1 MIKQI
6 NFKLKLRL
14 CGIDINKIKPFPDN
28 GAKNLM
34 CIFASVR
41 IVQGIKCTKVQI
53 SNPQGMALLSTEI
66 D

>member
-1 MIKQI
+1 MIKKI

-14 CGIDINKIKPFPDN
+14 GSIDINKIKPFPGN

-34 CIFASVR
+34 RIFASVR
-41 IVQGIKCTKVQI
+41 IVQVIKCTKVRI

>member
-14 CGIDINKIKPFPDN
+14 GSIDINKIKPFPGN

-34 CIFASVR
+34 LIFASVG
-41 IVQGIKCTKVQI
+41 IVQVIKCTK
-53 SNPQGMALLSTEI
+53 STDIEPTRNGVTKYRN
-66 D
+66 

>member
-14 CGIDINKIKPFPDN
+14 CSIDINKIKPFPGN

-34 CIFASVR
+34 RIFVSVR
-41 IVQGIKCTKVQI
+41 IVQVIKCTKVWI
-53 SNPQGMALLSTEI
+53 SKPQGMALLSTEI

>member
-1 MIKQI
+1 MIKKI

-14 CGIDINKIKPFPDN
+14 GSIDINKIKPFPSN

-34 CIFASVR
+34 LIFASVR
-41 IVQGIKCTKVQI
+41 IVQVIKCTKVRI

-66 D
+66 G